1 MSVLSPI
8 PTGFYSKDVV
18 FTLKSIMNK
27 HTEVLIADDDF
38 VCYLISHFN
47 KEQKTLCLA
56 HGANDGLKNKKALI
70 ANDGLS
76 GSGSTVN

>member
-38 VCYLISHFN
+38 VCYLVSHFN
-47 KEQKTLCLA
+47 KEQK
-56 HGANDGLKNKKALI
+56 I
-70 ANDGLS
+70 Y
-76 GSGSTVN
+76 V